1 MNITNRLQS
10 LLTLYGINRRKGSTT
25 AMIEGV
31 KQCDNVIVVSANR
44 IDANRM
50 RKLIPEAC
58 HVTIYEPLEGLSGAI
73 AMDNHAIVDV
83 LQQSLAEIRMLERE
97 IAEMKGG
104 KTPP

>member
-10 LLTLYGINRRKGSTT
+10 LLTLYGINSRKGSTT

-31 KQCDNVIVVSANR
+31 RQCDKVIVVSANR
-44 IDANRM
+44 MDADRM
-50 RKLIPEAC
+50 KKLLPEAR
-58 HVTIYEPLEGLSGAI
+58 HVTIYDPLESLSGAI
-73 AMDNHAIVDV
+73 AIDNHAVMEV
-83 LQQSLAEIRMLERE
+83 LQQSLAKIRMLERE